1 MYNEYKKNIWRVIKL
16 LKHLHKRMIGTVRQA
31 DETIVIKRGK
41 VVVRENHTSLLQSD
55 GSYAKLY
62 SMQSRL

>member
-16 LKHLHKRMIGTVRQA
+16 LKHLHKRMIGTARHV
-31 DETIVIKRGK
+31 DEIIVIKRGK
-41 VVVRENHTSLLQSD
+41 VVERENHTSLPQSD